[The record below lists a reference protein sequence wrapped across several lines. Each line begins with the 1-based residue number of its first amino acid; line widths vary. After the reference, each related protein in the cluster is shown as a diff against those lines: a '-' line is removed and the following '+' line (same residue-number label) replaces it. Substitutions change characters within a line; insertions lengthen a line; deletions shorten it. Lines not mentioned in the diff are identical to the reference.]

1 MSLMGFENLH
11 YATLSKDDT
20 DGITYGTP
28 KRFAGAVSINE
39 DLQTETAENY
49 ADNRL
54 WETKQVFSKGEVELV
69 MAELPTEVY
78 AELCGHTVDSNG
90 KVIVNA
96 SDTAPYIALLGEFKK
111 GDGTKRYFKLLKG
124 QCAAGGLEGETEND
138 SPEFKN
144 FTLNATFMARKYD
157 GNYKYFIDSTDDN
170 ADYIATWYNSVED
183 SGGNTPNP

>member
-78 AELCGHTVDSNG
+78 AELCGH
-90 KVIVNA
+90 
-96 SDTAPYIALLGEFKK
+96 
-111 GDGTKRYFKLLKG
+111 R
-124 QCAAGGLEGETEND
+124 
-138 SPEFKN
+138 
-144 FTLNATFMARKYD
+144 
-157 GNYKYFIDSTDDN
+157 
-170 ADYIATWYNSVED
+170 
-183 SGGNTPNP
+183 